1 MHRYFVNKSQIS
13 EDTIVIIG
21 NDVKHIKDVLR
32 LKIDDIIEI
41 VSEAYTYEAKIS
53 QLSKS
58 QVESKILNKSKG
70 INEAKTMIRL
80 FQGLAKGSKM
90 EAVFQKGTE
99 IGITEFY
106 PLLTKRTIVKID
118 NVKKEKN
125 KLERWNSITEDAAKQ
140 SKRHKIP
147 KVMEITSFK
156 DMLDILKR
164 EKNILVPYEDEDTN
178 SIKEILK
185 TMDDGIINIIIGPE
199 GGFEIDE
206 IKALKD
212 IGAKIVSL
220 GRRILR
226 TETAGLVTAAVVLY
240 EKDDLGVV

>member
-1 MHRYFVNKSQIS
+1 
-13 EDTIVIIG
+13 
-21 NDVKHIKDVLR
+21 
-32 LKIDDIIEI
+32 
-41 VSEAYTYEAKIS
+41 
-53 QLSKS
+53 
-58 QVESKILNKSKG
+58 
-70 INEAKTMIRL
+70 
-80 FQGLAKGSKM
+80 
-90 EAVFQKGTE
+90 
-99 IGITEFY
+99 
-106 PLLTKRTIVKID
+106 
-118 NVKKEKN
+118 
-125 KLERWNSITEDAAKQ
+125 
-140 SKRHKIP
+140 
-147 KVMEITSFK
+147 MEITSFK